1 MQERHR
7 IDVDCRRTDRNQPMF
22 AAPSKPP
29 TPDPNSRE
37 YTFSPS
43 TDEIGAQ
50 APANEHTEK
59 LCEILLTYGF
69 YEKDLG
75 KSAID
80 MKGSWTTIRSASLQ
94 GEDAQLADSQVS
106 SPANSSSMIP
116 KPPRRTRS
124 GLVCLGDEGYVQGMS
139 DLCSPLYVVMKGD
152 EVMTFWCFVALMERM
167 VRKFSF
173 SRSIGK

>member
-1 MQERHR
+1 
-7 IDVDCRRTDRNQPMF
+7 MF
-22 AAPSKPP
+22 VAPSDPP

-80 MKGSWTTIRSASLQ
+80 MKGSWTVIRSASLQ
-94 GEDAQLADSQVS
+94 REDAQLADSQVS
-106 SPANSSSMIP
+106 PSVHSCSVIP
-116 KPPRRTRS
+116 KPSRRTRS

-139 DLCSPLYVVMKGD
+139 DLCSPLYVIMKGD

-167 VRKFSF
+167 VRKFRLLTASE
-173 SRSIGK
+173 SDNGCRKKTSCAIKVA

>member
-1 MQERHR
+1 
-7 IDVDCRRTDRNQPMF
+7 MF
-22 AAPSKPP
+22 AVPSDLP
-29 TPDPNSRE
+29 TPDSNSRE

-80 MKGSWTTIRSASLQ
+80 MKGSWTTIRSVSLRR
-94 GEDAQLADSQVS
+94 EDAQLADSQVS
-106 SPANSSSMIP
+106 SPVYPSP
-116 KPPRRTRS
+116 KPSRRTRS

-167 VRKFSF
+167 VCKVLFTQSIRK
-173 SRSIGK
+173 